1 MPALLAFS
9 TDFPL
14 PLASW
19 EALRCLSAGR
29 RKARSEEKIS
39 PTGSGCGWALGGSGL
54 AADGLVG
61 SFWKSAPTG
70 REPENSAPVGRFLPR
85 RNEVDTGLDED
96 DDVADEDVAAADVEE
111 MDVAAVVDSMAWAA
125 E

>member
-1 MPALLAFS
+1 M
-9 TDFPL
+9 
-14 PLASW
+14 
-19 EALRCLSAGR
+19 
-29 RKARSEEKIS
+29 
-39 PTGSGCGWALGGSGL
+39 

-70 REPENSAPVGRFLPR
+70 REPENRAPVGRFLPR

-96 DDVADEDVAAADVEE
+96 DDVADDDVAAADVEE